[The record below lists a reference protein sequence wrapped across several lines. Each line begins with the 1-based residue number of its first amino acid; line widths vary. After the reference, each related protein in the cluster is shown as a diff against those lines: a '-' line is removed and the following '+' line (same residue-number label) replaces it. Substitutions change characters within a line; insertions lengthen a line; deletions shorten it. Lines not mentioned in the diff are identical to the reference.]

1 MILEVLIVTLLIIVY
16 FIIAAHA
23 WPSRRTVRLLN
34 KFPGPPELP
43 LLGHTITL
51 SKIKIEDLLLY
62 FQSVCKEYN
71 SSPYKLWFVNYPI
84 IILNDPEDIEVL
96 LSSVHNIR
104 KGITYKIFESW
115 LNEGLLISTGSKWHH
130 RRKLL
135 TPTFHFKILEDC
147 MSVFN
152 KNAQLLTEELLEMN
166 DKIITIEPFISKC
179 TLFIICEAAMGVSLE
194 NLPDKGEEYAKATKK
209 MNNINMTRLFA
220 PWLFHNWIFNL
231 TPIGRECNRTL
242 KTLHSFT
249 EMIIKER
256 RAKKSSEQSTDRVQG
271 KQCLRTFLDCLLEL
285 NENDPGLLSI
295 DDIREEVDTFMFEG
309 HDTTSAAI
317 TAAIFML
324 GHNPEVQENIFKE
337 LDEVF
342 GDSERES
349 TIEDLNRLD
358 YLDRV
363 IKETLRLYPS
373 VPALARET
381 DSDIELRHRGYIIPS
396 TTNVF
401 VVPYILHRN
410 SKYYSNPEKFDPD
423 RFLPDQNQQRHPFS
437 YIPFSGGPRNCI
449 AIRLK
454 LEDRTLKKRREELIS
469 EEKQELLQSLTER

>member
-115 LNEGLLISTGSKWHH
+115 LNEGLLIST
-130 RRKLL
+130 
-135 TPTFHFKILEDC
+135 
-147 MSVFN
+147 
-152 KNAQLLTEELLEMN
+152 
-166 DKIITIEPFISKC
+166 
-179 TLFIICEAAMGVSLE
+179 EAAMGVSLE

-449 AIRLK
+449 GQKFAKMEMKVILSALFRKMKVNSVTEVNEVKPVPSIILRPEFPFKIK
-454 LEDRTLKKRREELIS
+454 LTARE
-469 EEKQELLQSLTER
+469 